1 MKTNI
6 DLTKDFTMN
15 DVMSTEFFLY
25 FKEYIKKMVEDQKIA
40 KRDRKDEK
48 HPCPDKRKYSC
59 YDAYYSIHAWEIN
72 ESHSTDECV
81 NLILINNEIYNFD
94 YLKWRIDW
102 LYYEFDDCVERVI
115 EVTKDYVKN
124 YFAENDIIFDEDD
137 FMLDDKKIKFPIYIV
152 KGVIYNPNKDVMK
165 KVVYDSIAKYKAEK
179 EGI

>member
-59 YDAYYSIHAWEIN
+59 YEAYCRVIN
-72 ESHSTDECV
+72 QRFTLCM
-81 NLILINNEIYNFD
+81 LYEIYYFMKKNRDFD
-94 YLKWRIDW
+94 WSR
-102 LYYEFDDCVERVI
+102 
-115 EVTKDYVKN
+115 
-124 YFAENDIIFDEDD
+124 
-137 FMLDDKKIKFPIYIV
+137 IKFTHKLNYWKEDYIQSLSFNTEV
-152 KGVIYNPNKDVMK
+152 L
-165 KVVYDSIAKYKAEK
+165 EK
-179 EGI
+179 EENLRVLKNASWMDFNYLVNVIKEYVNDGK

>member
-59 YDAYYSIHAWEIN
+59 YEAYCRVIN
-72 ESHSTDECV
+72 QKFTLCM
-81 NLILINNEIYNFD
+81 LYEIYYFMKKNRDFD
-94 YLKWRIDW
+94 WSRIKFTHKLNYWKEDYIQS
-102 LYYEFDDCVERVI
+102 LSFNI
-115 EVTKDYVKN
+115 EV
-124 YFAENDIIFDEDD
+124 
-137 FMLDDKKIKFPIYIV
+137 L
-152 KGVIYNPNKDVMK
+152 
-165 KVVYDSIAKYKAEK
+165 EK
-179 EGI
+179 EENLRVLKNASWMDFNYLVNVIKEYVNDGK

>member
-59 YDAYYSIHAWEIN
+59 YEAYCRVIN
-72 ESHSTDECV
+72 QKFTLCM
-81 NLILINNEIYNFD
+81 LYEIYYFMKKNRDFD
-94 YLKWRIDW
+94 WSR
-102 LYYEFDDCVERVI
+102 
-115 EVTKDYVKN
+115 
-124 YFAENDIIFDEDD
+124 
-137 FMLDDKKIKFPIYIV
+137 IKFTHKLNCWKEDYIQSLSFNTEV
-152 KGVIYNPNKDVMK
+152 L
-165 KVVYDSIAKYKAEK
+165 EK
-179 EGI
+179 EENLRVLKNASWMDFNYLVNVIKEYVNDGK

>member
-59 YDAYYSIHAWEIN
+59 YEAYCRVIN
-72 ESHSTDECV
+72 QKFTLCM
-81 NLILINNEIYNFD
+81 LYEIYYFMKKNRDFD
-94 YLKWRIDW
+94 WSR
-102 LYYEFDDCVERVI
+102 
-115 EVTKDYVKN
+115 
-124 YFAENDIIFDEDD
+124 
-137 FMLDDKKIKFPIYIV
+137 IKFTHKLNYWKEDYIQSLSFNTEV
-152 KGVIYNPNKDVMK
+152 L
-165 KVVYDSIAKYKAEK
+165 EK
-179 EGI
+179 EENLRVLKNASWMDFNYLVNVIKEYVNDGK

>member
-59 YDAYYSIHAWEIN
+59 YEAYCRVIN
-72 ESHSTDECV
+72 QRFTLCM
-81 NLILINNEIYNFD
+81 LYEIYYFMKKNRDFD
-94 YLKWRIDW
+94 WSR
-102 LYYEFDDCVERVI
+102 
-115 EVTKDYVKN
+115 
-124 YFAENDIIFDEDD
+124 
-137 FMLDDKKIKFPIYIV
+137 IKFTHKLNYWKEDYIQSLSFNTEV
-152 KGVIYNPNKDVMK
+152 L
-165 KVVYDSIAKYKAEK
+165 EK
-179 EGI
+179 EENLRVLKNTCWLDFNYLVNVIKEYVNDGK

>member
-59 YDAYYSIHAWEIN
+59 YEAYCRVIN
-72 ESHSTDECV
+72 QKFTLCM
-81 NLILINNEIYNFD
+81 LYEIYYFMKKNRDFD
-94 YLKWRIDW
+94 WSR
-102 LYYEFDDCVERVI
+102 
-115 EVTKDYVKN
+115 
-124 YFAENDIIFDEDD
+124 
-137 FMLDDKKIKFPIYIV
+137 IKFTHKLNLWKEDYIQSLSFNTEV
-152 KGVIYNPNKDVMK
+152 LEKKENLRVLKNVCWMDFNYLVNVI
-165 KVVYDSIAKYKAEK
+165 K
-179 EGI
+179 EYVNDGK

>member
-59 YDAYYSIHAWEIN
+59 YEAYCRVIN
-72 ESHSTDECV
+72 QKFTLCM
-81 NLILINNEIYNFD
+81 LYEIYYFMKKNRDFD
-94 YLKWRIDW
+94 WSRIKFTHKLNYW
-102 LYYEFDDCVERVI
+102 K
-115 EVTKDYVKN
+115 KDYIQSLSFNTEV
-124 YFAENDIIFDEDD
+124 
-137 FMLDDKKIKFPIYIV
+137 L
-152 KGVIYNPNKDVMK
+152 
-165 KVVYDSIAKYKAEK
+165 EK
-179 EGI
+179 EENLRVLKNACWLDFNYLVNVIKEYVNDGK

>member
-59 YDAYYSIHAWEIN
+59 YEAY
-72 ESHSTDECV
+72 C
-81 NLILINNEIYNFD
+81 
-94 YLKWRIDW
+94 
-102 LYYEFDDCVERVI
+102 RVI
-115 EVTKDYVKN
+115 N
-124 YFAENDIIFDEDD
+124 Q
-137 FMLDDKKIKFPIYIV
+137 KFTFL
-152 KGVIYNPNKDVMK
+152 
-165 KVVYDSIAKYKAEK
+165 
-179 EGI
+179 GILLFF